1 VAVGAQSILR
11 IACAGDVAGIQRVRH
26 AVRENRLVSRVIGD
40 DEVVDHL
47 ERLGRGWVVT
57 AQGEVVAFAIGD
69 ASNGNI
75 WALFVDPSHEACGLG
90 RRLHDEMVAWMFAQ
104 ALDSLWLTTEPGTR
118 AERFYRR
125 AGWRDRGLEASGE
138 RRFEMLPGVSADSR

>member
-1 VAVGAQSILR
+1 MIDATLR
-11 IACAGDVAGIQRVRH
+11 LARREDVPAIQRVRH

-40 DEVVDHL
+40 DEVADHL

-57 AQGEVVAFAIGD
+57 VRGELVAFAIGRTD
-69 ASNGNI
+69 GNV
-75 WALFVDPSHEACGLG
+75 WALFVDPAHDARGLG

-104 ALDSLWLTTEPGTR
+104 GLASIWLTTEPGTR

-125 AGWRDRGLEASGE
+125 AGWRDCGVVASGE
-138 RRFEMLPGVSADSR
+138 RRFEMARPAPGP